1 MYAVIFEVQPK
12 AGCLDEYL
20 EIAKRLRPELDRIEG
35 FLTIDRLASRETAGR
50 ILSFQTWRDDA
61 AVTRWREHGGHREAQ
76 AQGRRLFADYRLRVG
91 EVIDP
96 GPGNGA
102 GDATPA
108 NSRIATVTEFE
119 PGADLESGVLR
130 LDPDGLLAQE
140 TFESLYTPGKRLL
153 LASWRDEAAAAA
165 GAARAGLD
173 GARPG
178 IRHLRIRV
186 RRDYGPTDRRE
197 APRRVAPR
205 RVAPR
210 GAAPDPV
217 APERSRPAEP
227 AAAEKA

>member
-130 LDPDGLLAQE
+130 LDADGLLAQE

-153 LASWRDEAAAAA
+153 LASWRDETAAA

-186 RRDYGPTDRRE
+186 LRDYGPTDRRE
-197 APRRVAPR
+197 APRRVAP
-205 RVAPR
+205 
-210 GAAPDPV
+210 GV